1 MIKKVLKW
9 FGFAKTR
16 EEKTILIR
24 PRRKRGMLSLGVQRD
39 PDETPCPWEE
49 RIPGIARTDSCDYS
63 GVVNLGREIENR
75 SRTEGEDERIE
86 ELRKVFGE
94 TDEDEGEVEEL
105 KIRDW
110 R

>member
-1 MIKKVLKW
+1 MIRRIWRWLFGRKPERVLYV
-9 FGFAKTR
+9 
-16 EEKTILIR
+16 L
-24 PRRKRGMLSLGVQRD
+24 PPRKRGMLSLGVQID

-49 RIPGIARTDSCDYS
+49 RNPGIARTDSCDYS

-75 SRTEGEDERIE
+75 SRAEGKDERIE

>member
-1 MIKKVLKW
+1 MIRRIWRWLFGRKPERVLYV
-9 FGFAKTR
+9 
-16 EEKTILIR
+16 L
-24 PRRKRGMLSLGVQRD
+24 PPRKRGMLSLGVQRD

-49 RIPGIARTDSCDYS
+49 CNSGTGPSDSWDYS
-63 GVVNLGREIENR
+63 GVVNLGREIESR
-75 SRTEGEDERIE
+75 SKAEGEDERIE
-86 ELRKVFGE
+86 ELRKAFGK